1 MVLVFNVKKYLQ
13 QKKIALRATKSMALL
28 NDDDPKAMAK
38 KQQKIP
44 SVSGNFFSKYKEITK
59 GQLILKCLFGI
70 FNSPKKR
77 T

>member
-44 SVSGNFFSKYKEITK
+44 SVSENFF
-59 GQLILKCLFGI
+59 QQV
-70 FNSPKKR
+70 
-77 T
+77 

>member
-1 MVLVFNVKKYLQ
+1 
-13 QKKIALRATKSMALL
+13 MALL
-28 NDDDPKAMAK
+28 NDDDPKAVAK

-44 SVSGNFFSKYKEITK
+44 SVLGNFFSKYKEITK

-77 T
+77 TKNSTLLPQVELFSFIFWEN

>member
-1 MVLVFNVKKYLQ
+1 MQ

-28 NDDDPKAMAK
+28 NDDDPKAEAK

-59 GQLILKCLFGI
+59 GGQLILKCLFGI